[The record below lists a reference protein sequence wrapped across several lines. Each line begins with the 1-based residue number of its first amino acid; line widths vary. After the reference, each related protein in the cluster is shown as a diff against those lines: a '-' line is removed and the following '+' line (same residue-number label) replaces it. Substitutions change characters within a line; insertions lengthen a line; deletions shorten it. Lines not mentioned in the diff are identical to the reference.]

1 MLYFIHTV
9 YIFFQIHKQNH
20 VFKYKMKSF
29 YFVTITFYRLE
40 MFEQQQDTIGY
51 LKNK

>member
-20 VFKYKMKSF
+20 VFKYKMKSY

-40 MFEQQQDTIGY
+40 MFEQGY
-51 LKNK
+51 NRLHKE